1 MDATDLSP
9 EAWREAIAHPLF
21 TPLAPWLS
29 QLPAAR
35 ADRETFNRFAAQTP
49 QYTGGGKRLQ
59 FVAPEKEDGIGY
71 EARIFTQGQVP
82 TRENNLHD
90 LFNALTWLACP
101 RSKAA
106 LNARH
111 VQRMASEGKQRGRFG
126 DLLTLLDEG
135 GILIAST
142 DPQLE
147 TLLRQQQWH
156 ALFIEQR
163 ARVQSHWRVW
173 VLGHATF
180 ESGLRPYPGIT
191 CKCLV
196 LPMDQATLEAEPTR
210 FGQAIDHAAARWISA
225 VPETAVPGSLAPL
238 PIFGLPGWY
247 AGNDHP
253 DFYAQTRW
261 FRTKRTP
268 LEPLPQVCV

>member
-21 TPLAPWLS
+21 TPLAPWLA

-49 QYTGGGKRLQ
+49 QYTGGGKPLQ
-59 FVAPEKEDGIGY
+59 FVAPEKEDGVGY

-111 VQRMASEGKQRGRFG
+111 VQRMTNEGKQRGRFG

-135 GILIAST
+135 GILIASA

-147 TLLRQQQWH
+147 TLLRHQQWH
-156 ALFIEQR
+156 AASPAQHRVPWRCTYWLRRGLLECGPHQR
-163 ARVQSHWRVW
+163 QPRRHQ
-173 VLGHATF
+173 
-180 ESGLRPYPGIT
+180 
-191 CKCLV
+191 
-196 LPMDQATLEAEPTR
+196 
-210 FGQAIDHAAARWISA
+210 
-225 VPETAVPGSLAPL
+225 
-238 PIFGLPGWY
+238 
-247 AGNDHP
+247 
-253 DFYAQTRW
+253 
-261 FRTKRTP
+261 KRH
-268 LEPLPQVCV
+268 VGG